1 VSEKNLLFSDG
12 REDAMSISDKLAQR
26 IRRWKRGAVFT
37 PKDFLDLGSRAAVDQ
52 ALSRL
57 ADKGEI
63 RRLSRGLYHAPR
75 ISLKLGP
82 LSPDPD
88 VVAQAVARASGGRLQ
103 VTGAQ
108 AANALGLSTQVPAKT
123 EYLTSGPTREVKV
136 GKRVVTLRHASPK
149 VLLAPGSKA
158 GTVVQ
163 ALRYLGPDAAT
174 QAADQL
180 APTLDDADRR
190 VLRRAA
196 SNAPGW
202 MRPVLSRLAAG

>member
-1 VSEKNLLFSDG
+1 MG
-12 REDAMSISDKLAQR
+12 ISDQVVQR

-37 PKDFLDLGSRAAVDQ
+37 PKDFLDLGGRAAVDQ

-57 ADKGEI
+57 ADKDRI
-63 RRLSRGLYHAPR
+63 RRISRGLYDAPR
-75 ISLKLGP
+75 TSAKLGR

-88 VVAQAVARASGGRLQ
+88 TVAQALARASGGRLQ
-103 VTGAQ
+103 VAGAR

-123 EYLTSGPTREVKV
+123 EYLTSGPTREVTL

-149 VLLAPGSKA
+149 VLVAPGSKA

-163 ALRYLGPDAAT
+163 ALRYLGPDGAG
-174 QAADQL
+174 QAADRL
-180 APTLDDADRR
+180 APTLGDADRR
-190 VLRRAA
+190 VLGRAA
-196 SNAPGW
+196 PNAPGW